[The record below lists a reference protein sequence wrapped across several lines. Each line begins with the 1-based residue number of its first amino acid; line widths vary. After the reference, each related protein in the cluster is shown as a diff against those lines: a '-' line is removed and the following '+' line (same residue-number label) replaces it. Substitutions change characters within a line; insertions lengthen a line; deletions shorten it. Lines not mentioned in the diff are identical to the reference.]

1 MLVTSDAVKNGLFE
15 DKYGKRGTEFNEN
28 GVPSYSVP
36 FKIEDAPSGTV
47 SYSLVMEDKDSYPV
61 SPGFVWIHWLAANIT
76 QTDIKENISQT
87 TTDFL
92 QGANSWIS
100 IQGDN
105 QTRELS
111 SFYGGMAPPDAPHL
125 YELKVFALDK
135 MLNLEKGFYL
145 NELYKEMDG
154 HVLAHYTL
162 KALYND

>member
-1 MLVTSDAVKNGLFE
+1 
-15 DKYGKRGTEFNEN
+15 
-28 GVPSYSVP
+28 
-36 FKIEDAPSGTV
+36 
-47 SYSLVMEDKDSYPV
+47 
-61 SPGFVWIHWLAANIT
+61 

-100 IQGDN
+100 IQGGN

-154 HVLAHYTL
+154 HILAHYTL